1 MIYAAKEMSTENVD
15 KDEAVT
21 HETAL
26 EISEN
31 LKWIYSQKG
40 QGILFPSFVN
50 NRQFVCDYGIL
61 KQQTI

>member
-1 MIYAAKEMSTENVD
+1 MVYTAKEMSTENVD
-15 KDEAVT
+15 KDEEVT

-40 QGILFPSFVN
+40 QGYYFQVL
-50 NRQFVCDYGIL
+50 
-61 KQQTI
+61 